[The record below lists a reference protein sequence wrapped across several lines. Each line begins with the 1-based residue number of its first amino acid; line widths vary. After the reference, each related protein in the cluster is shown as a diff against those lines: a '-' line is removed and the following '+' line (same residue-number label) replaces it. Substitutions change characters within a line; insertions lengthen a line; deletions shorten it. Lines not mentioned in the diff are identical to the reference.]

1 MNKQNILNRRRFL
14 TGSSA
19 VLGASLMPTIA
30 SSALGQSSRSGSQ
43 GATINSDQ
51 NVHKVPVL
59 TGKEFD
65 LYVSKQSVIVNGKES
80 MATLINDSLPAP
92 TLKMREGDT
101 VVIRVH
107 NQMNESTSIHWHGLI
122 LPFEMDGVPDISF
135 DGIPANSTFTYT
147 FKLKQSGTYWYH
159 SHTGLQ
165 EQTGMLGAIV
175 IEPKDRERH
184 PIAEDHVI
192 LLSDWTHRDPSNLIK
207 LLKQRAD
214 FDNYHLPDFKKLLA
228 DIAETDLKTA
238 FDKRKSWNQMRMM
251 PTDFSDLTGETTFTY
266 LINGKTTAANW
277 AQIVKAGQPVKLR
290 FINGAA
296 QTIFDVRIPGLKM
309 KVVATDG
316 IDVSPVDIDDF
327 RIGGGETY
335 DVIVTPTKDA
345 HTIFAQNIDRT
356 GYVAATLAT
365 KEGARAATPAM
376 DKTEWL
382 TMADMMGAMGANGYK
397 AKHAKTEYNFKS
409 DMRVDSPRMNLDDPG
424 INLREVAKKRDVLNY
439 SQLRTI
445 DETALAEQRKP
456 TREIELHLTGNMARY
471 IWAFDGVT
479 FKDATPINIKP
490 NERVRITLVNDT
502 MMNHP
507 MHLHG
512 MWNDLRAP
520 NGEFQVRK
528 HTIMVQPAQKI
539 SFDVTGEAGRWAWHC
554 HLLYHMAIGM
564 FREVA
569 VV

>member
-14 TGSSA
+14 TGSSM
-19 VLGASLMPTIA
+19 VLGASMLPTIA
-30 SSALGQSSRSGSQ
+30 SSAIGMSQ
-43 GATINSDQ
+43 NNAVVNSDK
-51 NVHKVPVL
+51 NLNEVPVL
-59 TGKEFD
+59 TGNEFD
-65 LYVSKQSVIVNGKES
+65 LYVSKQSAIVNGKKS

-107 NQMNESTSIHWHGLI
+107 NQMDESTSIHWHGL
-122 LPFEMDGVPDISF
+122 LVPFEMDGVPGISF
-135 DGIPANSTFTYT
+135 DGIPANSTFTYK

-159 SHTGLQ
+159 SHTGFQ
-165 EQTGMLGAIV
+165 EQTGMRGAIV
-175 IEPKDRERH
+175 IEPKGRERQ

-192 LLSDWTHRDPSNLIK
+192 LLSDWTSRNPHNLLK

-228 DIAETDLKTA
+228 DIAETDMKTA
-238 FDKRKSWNQMRMM
+238 FDKRKMWNQMRMM
-251 PTDFSDLTGETTFTY
+251 PTDFTDLSGENTFTY
-266 LINGKTTAANW
+266 LMNGKTTAANW
-277 AQIVKAGQPVKLR
+277 VQLVKAGQPVKLR
-290 FINGAA
+290 FINGSA

-309 KVVATDG
+309 TVISTDG
-316 IDVSPVDIDDF
+316 NDVAPVAVDDF
-327 RIGGGETY
+327 RIGVAETY

-345 HTIFAQNIDRT
+345 HTIFAQNIDRS

-376 DKTEWL
+376 DKIEWL

-397 AKHAKTEYNFKS
+397 AKHAKTEYDFKS

-424 INLREVAKKRDVLNY
+424 INLRKIGRKVLNY
-439 SQLRTI
+439 SQLRSV
-445 DETALAEQRKP
+445 DEVIFAEQRKP
-456 TREIELHLTGNMARY
+456 TREIELHLTGNMERY
-471 IWAFDGVT
+471 IWALDGVM
-479 FKDATPINIKP
+479 FKDATPVNIKP

-512 MWNDLRAP
+512 MWSDLRAP

-528 HTIMVQPAQKI
+528 HTMMVQPAQKI

-554 HLLYHMAIGM
+554 HLLYHMEAGM